1 MMLYIRPYINLK
13 DVNPHASQYEL
24 TVMMLT

>member
-1 MMLYIRPYINLK
+1 MMLQIHLYINLI

-24 TVMMLT
+24 TITMLI